1 MSKSPKYLRFNQ
13 VIDRM
18 CHHGACLAMMY
29 TARGKEFYTHPHGDR
44 VKPDDAMKIIARHDV
59 HAMDDGL
66 FPGLQQT
73 WRMVRQGSPK
83 CASVLMPEHA

>member
-1 MSKSPKYLRFNQ
+1 MSKSPKYSRLDQ

-18 CHHGACLAMMY
+18 HHHGTRLAMMH
-29 TARGKEFYTHPHGDR
+29 TKHGKEWFTVPHGDR
-44 VKPDDAMKIIARHDV
+44 VKADDAMKIIARHDI

-73 WRMVRQGSPK
+73 WRMVRLRQLEGGK
-83 CASVLMPEHA
+83 